1 MLLKKMF
8 IIITKFTELFITL
21 NTFKNSLIEFA
32 KTTNLKTIDI
42 HFSNIFKS
50 LIQKLMLHFYKL

>member
-1 MLLKKMF
+1 MF
-8 IIITKFTELFITL
+8 IVITKFTELFITL